1 MVKGKNNVI
10 KNFLCLL
17 LISPVFTIIFTV
29 HVKAEAAEKN
39 TETVETTEETEK
51 ESEAEESIF
60 EAISGEQEPVTE
72 ESTTDAFTEVVQSD
86 VTPALPISYS
96 RSITN
101 ANQVTRYISANSII
115 RSSPGGI
122 EITTLEMPLLVSGT
136 KEGAWLRFIYNG
148 STAYVAMSVTTTA
161 NPEITGYAKS
171 TVNVRNAPGG
181 SIIGTIPRGHQV
193 QGVLIGNM
201 VRFTY
206 NNKTGY
212 VYIPLLQATPV
223 QVTRYILANTII
235 RSAPNGSIITTPKM
249 PLFVT
254 GTIHGAWLRFTYN
267 GNTAYVAMSMTSTDN
282 PAVICYAK
290 SAVNVRNAPNGSVIG
305 TLTKGQKI
313 TGYCEGAWI
322 RITYKGQTAYIAAK
336 FTDTNPPA
344 ESLYVQAGPL
354 AVRPAKN
361 SSELIGTL
369 AKGQKITGHREGA
382 WIRITYNGQTAYI
395 AAKYTDLKPAQV
407 TLYIRSIIL
416 AVRPDKNSKELMGIL
431 NRGTKVTG
439 CRDGAWIRITYNGKT
454 AYIAA
459 KYTTEEV
466 VNPKTGIQKLDRV
479 LDEARKW
486 IGANERNPE
495 YKYIIDTYNKQPD
508 LPRGYPL
515 SYQDSW
521 CAAFV
526 SFIGIRTNTT
536 DILGREVSVNYHIK
550 FFMNKDQWIE
560 DGTITPRPGDLVA
573 FSWKAIRQPNND
585 FPNHIGFVESIDNG
599 FFYTIEGNTSPVN
612 SASPEDL
619 GIDYVARKRYEIGS
633 RVIRGFARPQYK

>member
-39 TETVETTEETEK
+39 TEPVETTEETEK

-60 EAISGEQEPVTE
+60 EAISDEQESVTE

-86 VTPALPISYS
+86 VTLALPISYS

-254 GTIHGAWLRFTYN
+254 GTIHGAWLRFTYK

-290 SAVNVRNAPNGSVIG
+290 SAVYVRNAPNGSVIG

-382 WIRITYNGQTAYI
+382 WIRITYNG
-395 AAKYTDLKPAQV
+395 
-407 TLYIRSIIL
+407 
-416 AVRPDKNSKELMGIL
+416 
-431 NRGTKVTG
+431 
-439 CRDGAWIRITYNGKT
+439 KT

-486 IGANERNPE
+486 IGANEHNPE

-515 SYQDSW
+515 SYKDPW

-612 SASPEDL
+612 CASPEDF